1 MVIKRTTI
9 KGLAFDLLIEEVN
22 ERTSAGGLICYMA
35 SVYRVEKGTGAKQ
48 LIRRS
53 RLPGA
58 ADEMRRQ
65 YERDG
70 LQALRRLAA

>member
-1 MVIKRTTI
+1 MAIKTTTI

-22 ERTSAGGLICYMA
+22 ERTKAGGLICYLA
-35 SVYRVEKGTGAKQ
+35 SIYRVEKGTGAKQ

-53 RLPGA
+53 RLVGA
-58 ADEMRRQ
+58 ADEMRRE

-70 LQALRRLAA
+70 IRALRRAA